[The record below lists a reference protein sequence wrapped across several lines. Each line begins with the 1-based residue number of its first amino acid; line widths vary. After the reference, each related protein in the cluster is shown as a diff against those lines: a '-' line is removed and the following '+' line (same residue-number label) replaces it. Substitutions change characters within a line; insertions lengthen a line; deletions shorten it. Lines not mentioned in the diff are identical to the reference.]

1 MSNVNN
7 DNTDKDN
14 KVKIVRLNSYI
25 SYELLRKMKV
35 KEPDTK
41 FILPNGKEAKL
52 NEKQK

>member
-1 MSNVNN
+1 MSNTNTE
-7 DNTDKDN
+7 NTDKEN
-14 KVKIVRLNSYI
+14 KVKVVRLNSFI
-25 SYELLRKMKV
+25 SYELLRKMKA